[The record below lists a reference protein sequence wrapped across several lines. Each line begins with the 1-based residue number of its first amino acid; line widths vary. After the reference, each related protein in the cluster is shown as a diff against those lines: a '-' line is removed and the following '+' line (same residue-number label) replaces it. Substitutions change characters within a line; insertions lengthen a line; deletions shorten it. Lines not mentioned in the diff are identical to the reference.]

1 MRKASLCVLYAHGD
15 AFRKQKG
22 ITMRRTQ
29 KAGCGCGPLV
39 FVGFAVGVLVLVFV
53 VAPMTEKYKTLP
65 DQPEWYQRL
74 GQNVDQLQQNI
85 QKMVPWSHQQSTT
98 TESGHHTTPLVT
110 VLTSSVLTV
119 QPTIT
124 AQYIDSQLCSHQSPA
139 CGTGQSLYDLGKQY
153 GIDPAFALAFFWHE
167 SNYGVNG
174 VARVNHSLSNMR
186 CVPAYACNGGYAYFP
201 SWQAGYK
208 AWYALIRS
216 KVYVGGGRVTVAQII
231 PTYAPASDHNDP
243 TSYINAVQSSVNQ
256 YRSESK

>member
-1 MRKASLCVLYAHGD
+1 
-15 AFRKQKG
+15 
-22 ITMRRTQ
+22 MRRTQ
-29 KAGCGCGPLV
+29 KEEKAGCGCAPLV
-39 FVGFAVGVLVLVFV
+39 FIGFAVFALVLVFV

-85 QKMVPWSHQQSTT
+85 QKMVPWFHQQSTT
-98 TESGHHTTPLVT
+98 TESGHHTTPAPLVT

-167 SNYGVNG
+167 SNYGLQG
-174 VARVNHSLSNMR
+174 VARYSKSIGNLR
-186 CVPAYACNGGYAYFP
+186 CIPSAQCVGGYAYFP
-201 SWQAGYK
+201 SWEAGYA
-208 AWYALIRS
+208 AWYKLITS
-216 KVYVGGGRVTVAQII
+216 KTYTGGGRVTVAQII